1 MAGGMATLLQAP
13 DSLGDL
19 GVAEL
24 KQRFRGDVLRPADPG
39 YEDAR
44 AIWNAMIERRP
55 AAIARCT
62 GTADVQ
68 EAVRFARRHNLL
80 VSVRGGGHNV
90 AGNALCDGGLTIDL
104 SLMRGIHVDTDRR
117 MALGP
122 ARTPL
127 G

>member
-1 MAGGMATLLQAP
+1 MATLLQAP

-62 GTADVQ
+62 
-68 EAVRFARRHNLL
+68 
-80 VSVRGGGHNV
+80 
-90 AGNALCDGGLTIDL
+90 
-104 SLMRGIHVDTDRR
+104 
-117 MALGP
+117 
-122 ARTPL
+122 
-127 G
+127 